1 MDKGAIKNFAV
12 EARKILIKS
21 AITEA
26 GLYGVTKDGCSEA
39 IQKGNDFEVYK
50 TIAGTENRIYG
61 NTIKKRFNLV
71 KAIETHGFE
80 QVMEETA
87 YTWFNRL
94 IAIRF
99 MEVNDYLP
107 TRVRVLSSETAG
119 KREPDIVTQFLDV
132 DLNMTPEELENVQK
146 AKEENRYDDAFRML
160 FIKQCNELN
169 EILPG
174 LFEKTDD
181 YMELLLKIS
190 YTTDG
195 VVRMLIDTVAE
206 ENFDVEREGQV
217 EIIGWMYQYYNTE
230 LKDETFALLK
240 KNVKITKER
249 IPAATQLF
257 TPDWIVR
264 YMVENSLGRLWIEH
278 LRANDTSLDEK
289 ELAEEFGWKYY
300 LPEAEQ
306 EEEVNIKLAEVR
318 TTYKEMYPMDIKCID
333 PCMGSGHILVYMFDV
348 LMDIYKSAGYSER
361 DAVFYILENN
371 IRGLDIDQRAYQLSY
386 FALMMKGRGYN
397 RRFFR
402 GREIEQEG
410 YSKISYP
417 NPDVHAIKESN
428 SLPKDIVEQI
438 DSAFPNVFT
447 EKEIECIEYV
457 VKVFENAKEYGSI
470 LNVDNEPDKEA
481 RQYASVALKIYS
493 LIDGTHPFC
502 IENDLDFLQ
511 RALIIE
517 NFNLLD
523 ELMLQAC
530 LMSEKY
536 DVVITNPPYMGISNG
551 NNKINKYVKDKY
563 PDSKSDLF
571 AVFIEKCGQMLKF
584 HGYQAMI
591 TQHSWMF
598 LSSYEKLR
606 KNIIQEDIINMA
618 HLGARAFEEIGG
630 EVVQT
635 TAFVLRN
642 SNVPNS
648 KSTFIRLLNFNS
660 QQSKEEGFF
669 CDENKYITQKENF
682 NKIPGIPLAYWV
694 SDSIFIDYENETIL
708 DGCEIKQGLATCNN
722 SLFVRDW
729 TEISFENMGLNYCD
743 SELAQKSNKK
753 WFPYNKG
760 GGFRKWYGNNY
771 AVVNWQNNGI
781 DIHQYNNLPLDY
793 NGAPVR
799 AKKYYFK
806 PGITY
811 GLISSMGFSA
821 RNIDGGFIFDVGG
834 SMIFPEK
841 YDKYYLIALLSSKVT
856 QYILGIINP
865 TLNYQVGD
873 IGKIPVIID
882 KNSFDEILYLSK
894 SSIKLSKTDWDSNE
908 TSWEFQRHYLLSSSN
923 IQTGFKNWQ
932 NECDE
937 RFKQLKTNEEKI
949 NRIFINT
956 YALQNE
962 LSPEVEDKDITVRK
976 ADLEKDI
983 KSFLSYAVGCMFGRY
998 SLDEEGLA
1006 YAGGE
1011 WNSSKYSTF
1020 IPDAD
1025 NIIPI
1030 TDEEYF
1036 DDDIVCRFI
1045 EFVKVVYGEDTLEE
1059 NLEFIAN
1066 ALGGKGKSSREVIR
1080 SYFIKDFYK
1089 DHCKIYQKRP
1099 IYWLFD
1105 SGKQNGFK
1113 ALIYMH
1119 RYDKDTVGRIR
1130 ADYIHKIQGAIE
1142 GALKN
1147 AEYII
1152 SSSTSAVDRAKA
1164 TKDRDKYI
1172 KQLSEIKIYDQAI
1185 AHVALQRIE
1194 IDLDDGVKHNYQL
1207 FQGVEVSSEGSKKQ
1221 SVDLLAKI

>member
-50 TIAGTENRIYG
+50 TIAGTENRIFG

-318 TTYKEMYPMDIKCID
+318 TTYKEMSPMDIKCID

-402 GREIEQEG
+402 GREIEEEG
-410 YSKISYP
+410 RSRISYP

-438 DSAFPNVFT
+438 NSAFPNVFA

-457 VKVFENAKEYGSI
+457 VKVFEDAKEYGSI
-470 LNVDNEPDKEA
+470 LNVDNDPDNEA
-481 RQYASVALKIYS
+481 RQYASVALKLYS
-493 LIDGTHPFC
+493 MIDGTDPFC
-502 IENDLDFLQ
+502 MENDLDFLQ

-530 LMSEKY
+530 AMSEKY
-536 DVVITNPPYMGISNG
+536 DVVATNPPYKKKADLDGKLSDYME
-551 NNKINKYVKDKY
+551 KKYS
-563 PDSKSDLF
+563 DSCNDLY
-571 AVFIEKCGQMLKF
+571 AVFIECCNTLTKLK
-584 HGYQAMI
+584 GYQSMI
-591 TQHSWMF
+591 TQQSWMF
-598 LSSYEKLR
+598 STEYTELRNKLLD
-606 KNIIQEDIINMA
+606 KAMVNMA
-618 HLGARAFEEIGG
+618 HLGTRAFDEIGG
-630 EVVQT
+630 EKVQT
-635 TAFVLRN
+635 TAFVINNFNINKYMGSYERLVDYQSEIAKRDAFLKHEN
-642 SNVPNS
+642 LYFNTNKTFRKLEEYSMAYWISNNLIKVFDDALLLPEYANCCTGMQTGNNP
-648 KSTFIRLLNFNS
+648 KYIRLWFEVNFDKTNINFV
-660 QQSKEEGFF
+660 KG
-669 CDENKYITQKENF
+669 NWKKYN
-682 NKIPGIPLAYWV
+682 
-694 SDSIFIDYENETIL
+694 
-708 DGCEIKQGLATCNN
+708 C
-722 SLFVRDW
+722 
-729 TEISFENMGLNYCD
+729 
-743 SELAQKSNKK
+743 
-753 WFPYNKG
+753 G
-760 GGFRKWYGNNY
+760 GEVRKWYGNHSN
-771 AVVNWQNNGI
+771 VVYWAENGS
-781 DIHQYNNLPLDY
+781 DIKHEKSSVIRNEKFYYKEGISWKRISGANVAFRYLPE
-793 NGAPVR
+793 
-799 AKKYYFK
+799 
-806 PGITY
+806 
-811 GLISSMGFSA
+811 
-821 RNIDGGFIFDVGG
+821 GFIFDQAGD
-834 SMIFPEK
+834 SMFVKNEK
-841 YDKYYLIALLSSKVT
+841 YLF
-856 QYILGIINP
+856 YILGYVNSIVCKKYLEYIAP
-865 TLNYQVGD
+865 TLNLTAGNMN
-873 IGKIPVIID
+873 KLPIIICETYL
-882 KNSFDEILYLSK
+882 NEINELVK
-894 SSIKLSKTDWDSNE
+894 ENITIANKDWDSFENSWNFTIHPLVYLHRENTTLTMSELFDLYAKETDENFKKLKYNE
-908 TSWEFQRHYLLSSSN
+908 QRL
-923 IQTGFKNWQ
+923 
-932 NECDE
+932 NE
-937 RFKQLKTNEEKI
+937 
-949 NRIFINT
+949 IFIKI
-956 YALQNE
+956 YGLQKE
-962 LSPEVEDKDITVRK
+962 LVSDILDENVTLRK
-976 ADLEKDI
+976 ADVGREI
-983 KSFLSYAVGCMFGRY
+983 KSLISYAIGCMFGRY
-998 SLDEEGLA
+998 SLDKQGLI
-1006 YAGGE
+1006 YAGEE
-1011 WNSSKYSTF
+1011 WNQIIEDFKTF
-1020 IPDAD
+1020 VPDTD
-1025 NIIPI
+1025 NVIPI

-1036 DDDIVCRFI
+1036 DDDIVCKFI

-1080 SYFIKDFYK
+1080 TYFIKDFYK

-1130 ADYIHKIQGAIE
+1130 ADYIHKIQSAIE